1 MDRSARKVQAERN
14 RRRLPQKRGAYRWAR
29 RLTGLAATAAFLGTG
44 VAITMMV
51 LPDNGS
57 EVEAAALA
65 TPTAT
70 PKPDKKETKKK
81 KPSKPKGPTKRQ
93 LAMRKDAI
101 AIVRG
106 EGYTTLKQSDYDF
119 KATLRVLI
127 ARPVGDSAGGH
138 RAFFFNKE
146 TFLGTDSTTPSTKL
160 SIAKQGKVTVTLSY
174 GVYAAGDQPG
184 EPSDRKRVRFKLE
197 AGVLSPLDTIPL
209 DGARFQRR
217 R

>member
-29 RLTGLAATAAFLGTG
+29 RITGLVATAALLGSG

-51 LPDNGS
+51 LPDNGA
-57 EVEAAALA
+57 EVEAAAVA

-70 PKPDKKETKKK
+70 PKPDKKEPKASKKR
-81 KPSKPKGPTKRQ
+81 KPKGPSKAQ
-93 LAMRKDAI
+93 LALRKDAI
-101 AIVRG
+101 ATVRA
-106 EGYTTLKQSDYDF
+106 EGYTTVKQSDYDF

-127 ARPVGDSAGGH
+127 ARPVGDAAGGH
-138 RAFFFNKE
+138 RAFFFNKG

-160 SIAKQGKVTVTLSY
+160 SVAKQGKVTVMLSY
-174 GVYAAGDQPG
+174 GVYAAGDPPG
-184 EPSDRKRVRFKLE
+184 DPSERKRVRFRLE
-197 AGVLSPLDTIPL
+197 GGVLAPLDTIPL

>member
-1 MDRSARKVQAERN
+1 MDSKARKVQAERN
-14 RRRLPQKRGAYRWAR
+14 RNRLPKKRNAYRWAR
-29 RLTGLAATAAFLGTG
+29 RITGLVATAAFLGIG

-51 LPDNGS
+51 LPDNGA
-57 EVEAAALA
+57 EVEAAAVA

-70 PKPDKKETKKK
+70 PKPEKKKETKAKK
-81 KPSKPKGPTKRQ
+81 KKPKGPTKAQ

-101 AIVRG
+101 AVVRA

-146 TFLGTDSTTPSTKL
+146 TYLGTDSTSPSTKL
-160 SIAKQGKVTVTLSY
+160 SIAKQGKVTVMLSY
-174 GVYAAGDQPG
+174 GVYAAGDTPG
-184 EPSDRKRVRFKLE
+184 DPSDRKRVRFKLE
-197 AGVLSPLDTIPL
+197 GGVLTPLDTIPL
-209 DGARFQRR
+209 DGTRFQRR